1 MYKFKMQVLY
11 KEKEFVCTKTELLNF
26 MVTLPLAKLVLVG
39 ERLISI
45 GLFFLDDTSI
55 DIQLVILLL
64 LSNVSKLSIRAKTKK
79 N

>member
-1 MYKFKMQVLY
+1 MQVLY

-45 GLFFLDDTSI
+45 GLFFLDDTPI
-55 DIQLVILLL
+55 DIQLVFLLL
-64 LSNVSKLSIRAKTKK
+64 LSNVSKLSIRVKTKK